1 MGGHRRRVKSGPSWH
16 CGSLGESPG
25 ASLHP
30 RPLTA
35 PWAVSPVLCQAQR
48 ARLVSLGA
56 SEVGVIRPILRM
68 GVNEAP
74 RPARPDPMQG
84 PPSHFP
90 SGLTSA
96 APGRAF
102 PRAEAGSAGPE
113 CLFRPGRAPG
123 RRGGNGRKM
132 FVQLGGGGQD
142 PQPGVGKEVPE
153 EKSAGVSR
161 PGASPAS
168 PGGAGLHTVGTC
180 WIRKPGPHPH
190 PSSPAPPQLRPLGKP
205 PGPAPWNKESGC
217 CSPPTMPPRSSH
229 QLPAWTGQ

>member
-74 RPARPDPMQG
+74 RPARPDPIQG

-132 FVQLGGGGQD
+132 FVQLGGGGVRIHSQELGRKC
-142 PQPGVGKEVPE
+142 QRRSQLE
-153 EKSAGVSR
+153 SAGLGPR
-161 PGASPAS
+161 LPLL
-168 PGGAGLHTVGTC
+168 GG
-180 WIRKPGPHPH
+180 
-190 PSSPAPPQLRPLGKP
+190 Q
-205 PGPAPWNKESGC
+205 GC
-217 CSPPTMPPRSSH
+217 T
-229 QLPAWTGQ
+229 Q

>member
-132 FVQLGGGGQD
+132 FVQLGGGRSGSTARSWEGSARGEVSWSQQAWGLACLSWGGRAAHSRHLLD
-142 PQPGVGKEVPE
+142 KEARAPPPPLL
-153 EKSAGVSR
+153 SCT
-161 PGASPAS
+161 P
-168 PGGAGLHTVGTC
+168 
-180 WIRKPGPHPH
+180 
-190 PSSPAPPQLRPLGKP
+190 PAPSFGKQ
-205 PGPAPWNKESGC
+205 WN
-217 CSPPTMPPRSSH
+217 
-229 QLPAWTGQ
+229 